1 MSQRRR
7 AHWQHPS
14 VYLTEGVLCSPTASA
29 TACTEGSSPCTV
41 SASCHELDTG
51 NRTTSATTR
60 IAARRRD
67 RRASVSQITPASA
80 SAATRY
86 SAHTARP
93 TGASPYDAASRNAT
107 TPPATASRTP
117 ATRMDA
123 AYADRVQIDAV
134 HQERYW
140 YPDEGGE
147 VWVAGFQLVDVA
159 GRYLGRDAPELVDA
173 GLRVSRVAGARD
185 HHAEALQSD
194 AAAPGSTLRLRRD
207 LDNEYDAN
215 AVSGETANGDVLGF
229 VPRELAHEIAPRMDA

>member
-7 AHWQHPS
+7 AHSQHPS

-41 SASCHELDTG
+41 SWSCHDVDTG
-51 NRTTSATTR
+51 NRTISATTR

-67 RRASVSQITPASA
+67 RRVSVSQITPASA

-107 TPPATASRTP
+107 TPPATASRTT

-140 YPDEGGE
+140 YPDDGGE
-147 VWVAGFQLVDVA
+147 MWVAGYQLVDA
-159 GRYLGRDAPELVDA
+159 EGRYLGRDAPELAGA
-173 GLRVSRVAGARD
+173 GLRCRASPARGTITVQKAFRAMGALGV
-185 HHAEALQSD
+185 EI
-194 AAAPGSTLRLRRD
+194 PG
-207 LDNEYDAN
+207 
-215 AVSGETANGDVLGF
+215 
-229 VPRELAHEIAPRMDA
+229 APRRRSGPRF